1 MKEAHV
7 SGRASE
13 PQCVALSCEVMF
25 LKYFLEHLGKF
36 IYVKVVSLITHLLM
50 NVMMRVLSWCRS
62 GLIDYQPSSW
72 LTVRRRSLL
81 TETNTPV
88 LHILTRSLL
97 PRKVG
102 GSDASSRFPWE
113 RCGDEASLLCLTQV
127 EVAALPLTAS
137 CRLCT
142 LQCSSSA
149 LGHWSASPGRSGWS
163 ARNCT
168 CWRRS
173 GRFHEAPDT
182 PRTAGP
188 CMLSD
193 SYLMMSE
200 AGHHLH
206 HLRLYAIRHMGN
218 YIIICTELTFQM
230 IVVLLRLVSL
240 V

>member
-1 MKEAHV
+1 MQIRTDWLSAEQLTDCKTTV
-7 SGRASE
+7 SPHRDKHTSPATSME
-13 PQCVALSCEVMF
+13 P
-25 LKYFLEHLGKF
+25 K
-36 IYVKVVSLITHLLM
+36 
-50 NVMMRVLSWCRS
+50 
-62 GLIDYQPSSW
+62 
-72 LTVRRRSLL
+72 
-81 TETNTPV
+81 
-88 LHILTRSLL
+88 HILTRSLL

-102 GSDASSRFPWE
+102 GSDASSQFPWE

-200 AGHHLH
+200 AGRHLH